1 MRSRILRGVTL
12 CACVLLSGVAATAQP
27 APPPVTGHVLDAQT
41 SEPLVGVTLLA
52 SGSAAGTTT
61 DADGRFSLAL
71 ASATTLTVSYI
82 GYQTESV
89 AAAPG
94 DELTIQLSAATS
106 DLQPVVVSASR
117 TAQAR
122 AEVPVAL
129 AAISAADLQATKP
142 NLLAEALNRAPGV
155 LMVDLGNEQ
164 HAMAIRQPISY
175 KPLYLYLE
183 DGVPI
188 RPAGLFNHN
197 ALIEVNQAGVE
208 QIEIIRGPGS
218 ALYGAGAIGGA
229 VNFTTSRPS
238 TAPRAGVTVRG
249 GSYGYGRLDAQGAGQ
264 VGDVDVFVA
273 GYGARQ
279 RDGLREHSDY
289 DKLSLTGRADAP
301 LGAHTRLTATATVN
315 HLTTDT
321 DGSLDSLNFFTN
333 GFSSLQTF
341 TNREVRATR
350 GALRLDHIWG
360 ATQRSS
366 ITAFG
371 RTNRV
376 GQTPH
381 YRLRINPSDPSEA
394 SGEINDN
401 AFRSLGLMAE
411 HQLEAGPIRVLAGG
425 IYDWTPASYVAR
437 FIDVDRDAETGR
449 FLGFADSDS
458 LLTDYEVTLGN
469 VAAYSQLEVE
479 LVEGL
484 RAIGSL
490 RYDRVR
496 YALDNALPPGSFS
509 GAADTTNTYARF
521 TPRVGLVYA
530 ITPERG
536 VYANVSQGFLPPEV
550 GELYRGVQVPTLRP
564 STFNSYEVG
573 AFGRFLDGRLSLD
586 ATLYRMLGDDEI
598 VTVRLA
604 DGSSV
609 DRNAGQTTHEGIE
622 YAITLRP
629 DDVWSLRFGG
639 TNARHTYDAFTVDL
653 REGRETSYDGNR
665 MDQAPG
671 FVANGELAVQL
682 PMVQGL
688 RLATEAQRVSGY
700 WMDPDNTTR
709 YGGHTVINLR
719 ARYAGP
725 ALRGLE
731 MWASL
736 LNVADARYAT
746 TAAVSFGRQQY
757 SPGLPR
763 SLTLGLGYRIGR

>member
-1 MRSRILRGVTL
+1 M
-12 CACVLLSGVAATAQP
+12 AQP
-27 APPPVTGHVLDAQT
+27 ALSPVTGSVLDNQS

-52 SGSAAGTTT
+52 SGSATGTTT
-61 DADGRFSLAL
+61 DAEGTFSLL
-71 ASATTLTVSYI
+71 IDGATTLTVSYI

-89 AAAPG
+89 AVAPG
-94 DELTIQLSAATS
+94 DELTIRLTAATS

-142 NLLAEALNRAPGV
+142 NLLSEALNRSPGV

-208 QIEIIRGPGS
+208 QIEIVRGPGS

-229 VNFTTSRPS
+229 VNFITPRTSS
-238 TAPRAGVTVRG
+238 APRAGATVRG

-264 VGDVDVFVA
+264 VGDVGVFVA

-289 DKLSLTGRADAP
+289 DKLSLTARVDAP
-301 LGAHTRLTATATVN
+301 LGTNTRLTATASVN
-315 HLTTDT
+315 NLTTDT

-360 ATQRSS
+360 ATQRTSV
-366 ITAFG
+366 TAFG

-381 YRLRINPSDPSEA
+381 YRLRIDRDDPSRA

-401 AFRSLGLMAE
+401 SFRSLGLMAE
-411 HQLEAGPIRVLAGG
+411 HQLEAGPVRVLAGG
-425 IYDWTPASYVAR
+425 IYDWSPASYIAR
-437 FIDVDRDAETGR
+437 FIDVNRDADTGR

-458 LLTDYEVTLGN
+458 LLTDYDVTLGN
-469 VAAYSQLEVE
+469 AAAYGQLEVE

-490 RYDRVR
+490 RYDRVN
-496 YALDNALPPGSFS
+496 YAFDNALPPGSFS
-509 GAADTTNTYARF
+509 GVADTSNTYARL
-521 TPRVGLVYA
+521 TPRLGMVYA

-564 STFNSYEVG
+564 ATFDSYEVG

-586 ATLYRMLGDDEI
+586 ASLYRMLGDDEI

-604 DGSSV
+604 DGSRV
-609 DRNAGQTTHEGIE
+609 NRNAGQTTHEGVE

-629 DDVWSLRFGG
+629 DNVWSLRFGG
-639 TNARHTYDAFTVDL
+639 TNARHTYDVFTVDE
-653 REGRETSYDGNR
+653 REGRERTFDGNR
-665 MDQAPG
+665 MDRAPG

-682 PMVQGL
+682 PMARGL
-688 RLATEAQRVSGY
+688 RLAAEAQRVSGY
-700 WMDPDNTTR
+700 WMDPENTTR
-709 YGGHTVINLR
+709 YDGHTVVNLR

-731 MWASL
+731 MWASV
-736 LNVADARYAT
+736 LNVTDERYAT

-763 SLTLGLGYRIGR
+763 ALTLGVGYRIGR